1 MTCVGAARTWEELCH
16 IARHAPAFSIFDC
29 DLRSGSIKPCV
40 EIASPAAAN
49 PRVTRRTPIKGISRN
64 TLLLG
69 VVSFLHDVG
78 SEMVAPLL
86 PVFLRTVLHAS
97 MPVIGLIEG
106 VAESVSSLLKP
117 VSGWVSD
124 RTGRR
129 KPLILLGYWL
139 AACTRP
145 LLALVGSPWHV
156 LGLRFADRFGK
167 GVRTAP
173 RDALIADSTDP
184 GYRGKAFGLQ
194 RALDNMGAALGML
207 AATLILVGFTTNL
220 RVVFWLAGATGLA
233 APCLV
238 VFGVKERRDAAEP
251 RPAAAGAVP
260 EGTTA
265 QAPVNPSLI
274 KWYAVVFVFWLGN
287 SADAFLILK
296 ARLLGVPIWQIP
308 LLMCVMNVVR
318 ALCATHAGALS
329 DRLGRKEVI
338 LFGWLFYALVYVGF
352 AFADSQHAMYVL
364 FAAYGLYYAITEGA
378 ERALVTDMSPQKGRA
393 TALGLYHFTAGV
405 AALPASVICGL
416 LWQWQRLGI
425 YGPRVALGFGAA
437 CALLA
442 SVLFV
447 VLVPGRRRP
456 APIS

>member
-1 MTCVGAARTWEELCH
+1 M
-16 IARHAPAFSIFDC
+16 
-29 DLRSGSIKPCV
+29 
-40 EIASPAAAN
+40 
-49 PRVTRRTPIKGISRN
+49 
-64 TLLLG
+64 
-69 VVSFLHDVG
+69 SFFQDVG
-78 SEMVAPLL
+78 SEMVQPLL
-86 PVFLRTVLHAS
+86 PVFLRTVLGAS

-106 VAESVSSLLKP
+106 VAQSVASVLKP

-124 RTGRR
+124 RMGRR
-129 KPLILLGYWL
+129 RPAILLGYWL

-145 LLALVGSPWHV
+145 LMAVAGSPWHV
-156 LGLRFADRFGK
+156 LGLRFADRVGK

-184 GYRGKAFGLQ
+184 AYRGKAFGLH
-194 RALDNMGAALGML
+194 RALDNMGAAVGML
-207 AATLILVGFTTNL
+207 AATLILLGLTTDL
-220 RVVFWLAGATGLA
+220 RVVFWVAGVVGLV
-233 APCLV
+233 APCIV
-238 VFGVKERRDAAEP
+238 IFGVRERRNAPESQQAEVGDVPGGPALGAA
-251 RPAAAGAVP
+251 
-260 EGTTA
+260 
-265 QAPVNPSLI
+265 VNPSLV
-274 KWYAVVFVFWLGN
+274 KWYVVVFVFWLGN

-296 ARLLGVPIWQIP
+296 ARLLGLPLWQVPLI
-308 LLMCVMNVVR
+308 MCVMNVVR

-352 AFADSQHAMYVL
+352 AFADTQRAMYVL

-393 TALGLYHFTAGV
+393 TALGLYHFTAGI

-416 LWQWQRLGI
+416 LWQWHRLGI

-442 SVLFV
+442 AVMFAVLI
-447 VLVPGRRRP
+447 PGRRRP
-456 APIS
+456 APGD